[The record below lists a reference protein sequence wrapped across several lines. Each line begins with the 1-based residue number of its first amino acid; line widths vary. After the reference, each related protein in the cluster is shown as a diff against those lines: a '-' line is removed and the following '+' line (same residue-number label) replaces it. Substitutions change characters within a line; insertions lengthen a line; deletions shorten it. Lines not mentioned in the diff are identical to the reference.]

1 MIIIRYSPIREESD
15 GNVQDRRLLQRCEG
29 PFFCILPYAILTIK
43 TLKNPAFYTLLYIQV
58 RKSDDNSFLS
68 PTFFVI
74 LQPNN
79 KNILANMEQKNF
91 KRTTVTAALPYANG
105 GVHIGH
111 LAGVYVPAD
120 IYVRYLRLKK
130 QDVVFIG
137 GSDEHG
143 VPVTIRA
150 KKEGI
155 TVQEVVDRYHN
166 LIKKSFEDFGISFDI
181 YSRTTSPTHNKF
193 ASDFF
198 RTLYDKGVLEEKVEE
213 QFCDEV
219 TGEFLTDRNIVGTCP
234 RCGAEGAYGDQCE
247 KCGATLSPEELIN
260 PTNKNNPGHGLVKKP
275 TKNWYLP
282 LNKYQDWLKKWI
294 LEGHKEWRTNV
305 YGQCKSWLDMNLQ
318 PRAMTRDLDWGIPVP
333 VEGADGKVLYVWF
346 DAPIGYISNT
356 KELCDAHPEKW
367 GTWQKWW
374 QDPETRLVH
383 FIGKDNIVFHC
394 IIFPTMLKAH
404 GNYILPDNVP
414 ANEFLNLEDDKISTS
429 RNWAVWLHEYLVD
442 LPGKQDVLRYVL
454 TANAPETK
462 DNNFTWKDF
471 QERNN
476 SELVAV
482 YGNFVN
488 RALQLTKKYWGGV
501 VPACGELQEVDEKAI
516 AEFKDVKEK
525 VEQYLNV
532 FKFREAQKEAMNLAR
547 IGNRYITE
555 CEPWK
560 VWKTDPKRVETIL
573 NISLQLVA
581 NLAIAFEPFLPFSSE
596 KLRKMINMPNFE
608 WTQLGSTDLLKAGT
622 QLGEPE
628 LLFEKIEDEVIERQ
642 LQKLAD
648 TKKANEEASYQ
659 AAPIKPE
666 VSFDDF
672 EKLDI
677 RVGHILNCEKV
688 KKSKKLLK
696 FTIDDGSGV
705 ERTICSGIAAYYEP
719 EQLIGKDV
727 LFVANFAP
735 RKMMGIESQGMIL
748 SAVNFDGSLNV
759 TSLLGKVKPGSQ
771 VG

>member
-1 MIIIRYSPIREESD
+1 MEE
-15 GNVQDRRLLQRCEG
+15 
-29 PFFCILPYAILTIK
+29 
-43 TLKNPAFYTLLYIQV
+43 
-58 RKSDDNSFLS
+58 
-68 PTFFVI
+68 
-74 LQPNN
+74 N
-79 KNILANMEQKNF
+79 KF

-130 QDVVFIG
+130 QEVMFIG

-150 KKEGI
+150 RKEGI

-181 YSRTTSPTHNKF
+181 YSRTTSKIHHKF

-198 RTLYDKGVLEEKVEE
+198 RTLYDKHELVEKTEE

-260 PTNKNNPGHGLVKKP
+260 PTNKNNPGHGLVKKA

-282 LNKYQDWLKKWI
+282 LNKWQDWLKQWI
-294 LEGHKEWRTNV
+294 LEDHKEWRPNV
-305 YGQCKSWLDMNLQ
+305 YGQCKSWLDMDLQ

-333 VEGADGKVLYVWF
+333 VEGAEGKVLYVWF

-356 KELCDAHPEKW
+356 KELCDAQPEKW
-367 GTWQKWW
+367 GTWQTWW
-374 QDPETRLVH
+374 QDPSSRLVH

-394 IIFPTMLKAH
+394 IVFPTMLKAH
-404 GNYILPDNVP
+404 GGYILPDNVP
-414 ANEFLNLEDDKISTS
+414 SNEFLNLENDKISTS

-442 LPGKQDVLRYVL
+442 FPGKQDVLRYVL

-471 QERNN
+471 QDRNN
-476 SELVAV
+476 NELVAV

-488 RALQLTKKYWGGV
+488 RALQLTKKYFNGV
-501 VPACGELQEVDEKAI
+501 VPECGELQEVDLKAI
-516 AEFKDVKEK
+516 EEFKDVKQK
-525 VEQYLNV
+525 VEALLDT
-532 FKFREAQKEAMNLAR
+532 FKFRDAQKEAMNLAR
-547 IGNRYITE
+547 IGNKYITD
-555 CEPWK
+555 CEPWH
-560 VWKTDPKRVETIL
+560 VAKTDMERVKTIL
-573 NISLQLVA
+573 YLSLQLVA
-581 NLAIAFEPFLPFSSE
+581 NLEIAFEPFLPFSSAR
-596 KLRKMINMPNFE
+596 LREMLNVTDTD
-608 WTQLGSTDLLKAGT
+608 WAQLGSTELLKPGH
-622 QLGEPE
+622 QLGTPA
-628 LLFEKIEDEVIERQ
+628 LLFEKIEDEAINAQ
-642 LQKLAD
+642 LQKLED
-648 TKKANEEASYQ
+648 TKKANEAANYV
-659 AAPIKPE
+659 AAPIKE
-666 VSFDDF
+666 NVDFDTF

-677 RVGHILNCEKV
+677 RVGHIKDCQKV
-688 KKSKKLLK
+688 KKSKKLLQ

-705 ERTICSGIAAYYEP
+705 DRTILSGIAAYYEP

-735 RKMMGIESQGMIL
+735 RKMMGIESHGMIL
-748 SAVNFDGSLNV
+748 SAVNFDGTLNV
-759 TSLLGKVKPGSQ
+759 TTVAGNVKPGSQ

>member
-1 MIIIRYSPIREESD
+1 MEE
-15 GNVQDRRLLQRCEG
+15 
-29 PFFCILPYAILTIK
+29 
-43 TLKNPAFYTLLYIQV
+43 
-58 RKSDDNSFLS
+58 
-68 PTFFVI
+68 
-74 LQPNN
+74 N
-79 KNILANMEQKNF
+79 KF

-130 QDVVFIG
+130 QKVMFIG

-150 KKEGI
+150 RKEGI

-181 YSRTTSPTHNKF
+181 YSRTTSKIHHKF

-198 RTLYDKGVLEEKVEE
+198 RTLYDKHELVEKTEE

-247 KCGATLSPEELIN
+247 KCGATLSPEELIH
-260 PTNKNNPGHGLVKKP
+260 PTNKNNPGHGLIKKA

-282 LNKYQDWLKKWI
+282 LNNYQEWLKQWI
-294 LEGHKEWRTNV
+294 LEDHKEWRPNV
-305 YGQCKSWLDMNLQ
+305 YGQCKSWLDMDLQ

-356 KELCDAHPEKW
+356 KELCDAQPEKW
-367 GTWQKWW
+367 GTWQTWW
-374 QDPETRLVH
+374 QDPSSRLIH

-394 IIFPTMLKAH
+394 IVFPTMLKAH
-404 GNYILPDNVP
+404 GGYILPDNVP
-414 ANEFLNLEDDKISTS
+414 ANEFLNLENDKISTS

-442 LPGKQDVLRYVL
+442 FPGKQDVLRYVL

-471 QERNN
+471 QDRNN
-476 SELVAV
+476 NELVAV

-488 RALQLTKKYWGGV
+488 RALQLTKKYFGGV
-501 VPACGELQEVDEKAI
+501 VPECGELQDVDRKAI
-516 AEFKDVKEK
+516 EEFKDVKQK
-525 VEQYLNV
+525 VEALLDT
-532 FKFREAQKEAMNLAR
+532 FKFRDAQKEAMNLAR
-547 IGNRYITE
+547 IGNKYITD
-555 CEPWK
+555 CEPWH
-560 VWKTDPKRVETIL
+560 VAKTDMERVKTIL
-573 NISLQLVA
+573 YISLQLVA
-581 NLAIAFEPFLPFSSE
+581 NLEIAFEPFLPFSSA
-596 KLRKMINMPNFE
+596 KLREMLNVSETE
-608 WTQLGSTDLLKAGT
+608 WDQLGSTELLKPGH
-622 QLGEPE
+622 QLGTPA
-628 LLFEKIEDEVIERQ
+628 LLFEKIEDDAINAQ
-642 LQKLAD
+642 LQKLED
-648 TKKANEEASYQ
+648 TKKANEAASYV
-659 AAPIKPE
+659 AAPIKE
-666 VSFDDF
+666 NVDF
-672 EKLDI
+672 ETFEKMDI
-677 RVGHILNCEKV
+677 RVGHIKDCQKV
-688 KKSKKLLK
+688 KKSKKLLQ

-705 ERTICSGIAAYYEP
+705 DRTILSGIAAYYEP

-748 SAVNFDGSLNV
+748 SAVNFDGTLNV
-759 TSLLGKVKPGSQ
+759 TSVLGNVKPGSQ

>member
-1 MIIIRYSPIREESD
+1 MEE
-15 GNVQDRRLLQRCEG
+15 
-29 PFFCILPYAILTIK
+29 K
-43 TLKNPAFYTLLYIQV
+43 K
-58 RKSDDNSFLS
+58 
-68 PTFFVI
+68 
-74 LQPNN
+74 
-79 KNILANMEQKNF
+79 F

-120 IYVRYLRLKK
+120 IYVRYLRLKNRE
-130 QDVVFIG
+130 VAFIC

-143 VPVTIRA
+143 VPITIRA
-150 KKEGI
+150 KKEGV
-155 TVQEVVDRYHN
+155 TPQDVCDRYHK
-166 LIKKSFEDFGISFDI
+166 LIKDSFEEFGISFDI
-181 YSRTTSPTHNKF
+181 YSRTTSETHNKF

-198 RTLYDKGVLEEKVEE
+198 RKLYDDGKLVEQESEQYYDEEAH
-213 QFCDEV
+213 QFLADRYIM
-219 TGEFLTDRNIVGTCP
+219 GECP
-234 RCGAEGAYGDQCE
+234 HCGNPNAYGDQCE
-247 KCGATLSPEELIN
+247 KCGSDLSPMELKN
-260 PTNKNNPGHGLVKKP
+260 PHSTISGSQPVIKR

-282 LNKYQDWLKKWI
+282 LNDYQEWLKQWI
-294 LEGHKEWRTNV
+294 LTDHKEWRPNV
-305 YGQCKSWLDMNLQ
+305 YGQCKSWLDMDLQ

-333 VEGADGKVLYVWF
+333 VQGAEGKVLYVWF

-356 KELCDAHPEKW
+356 KELCENDPEHF

-394 IIFPTMLKAH
+394 IIFPTMLKTH
-404 GNYILPDNVP
+404 GDYILPDNVP

-429 RNWAVWLHEYLVD
+429 KNWAVWLHEYLRD
-442 LPGKQDVLRYVL
+442 FEGKQDVLRYVL

-488 RALQLTKKYWGGV
+488 RALQLTKKYWNGV
-501 VPACGELQEVDEKAI
+501 VPACGELEEIDRQTI
-516 AEFKDVKEK
+516 QEFKDVKEK
-525 VEQYLNV
+525 VEAYLDI

-547 IGNRYITE
+547 IGNKYIAET
-555 CEPWK
+555 EPWK
-560 VWKTDPKRVETIL
+560 LWKTNPKRVETIL
-573 NISLQLVA
+573 YISLQLVA
-581 NLAIAFEPFLPFSSE
+581 NLSIAFEPFLPFSSK
-596 KLRKMINMPNFE
+596 KLREMINMTE
-608 WTQLGSTDLLKAGT
+608 YDWSELGSTDLLPAGK
-622 QLGEPE
+622 QLAEPE
-628 LLFEKIEDEVIERQ
+628 LLFEKIEDEAIEAQ
-642 LQKLAD
+642 LRKLEE
-648 TKKANEEASYQ
+648 TKKANEAASYK
-659 AAPIKPE
+659 AEPIKKDIPFE
-666 VSFDDF
+666 DF

-677 RVGHILNCEKV
+677 RVGHIIKCEKV
-688 KKSKKLLK
+688 KKSKKLLQ

-705 ERTICSGIAAYYEP
+705 ERTILSGIAAYYEP
-719 EQLIGKDV
+719 EQLTGKDV

-748 SAVNFDGSLNV
+748 SAVNFDGSLSV
-759 TSLLGKVKPGSQ
+759 TTTMGEVKPGSQ

>member
-1 MIIIRYSPIREESD
+1 MEE
-15 GNVQDRRLLQRCEG
+15 
-29 PFFCILPYAILTIK
+29 
-43 TLKNPAFYTLLYIQV
+43 
-58 RKSDDNSFLS
+58 
-68 PTFFVI
+68 
-74 LQPNN
+74 N
-79 KNILANMEQKNF
+79 KF

-130 QDVVFIG
+130 QEVMFIG

-150 KKEGI
+150 RKEGI

-181 YSRTTSPTHNKF
+181 YSRTTSKIHHKF

-198 RTLYDKGVLEEKVEE
+198 RTLYDKHELVEKTEE

-247 KCGATLSPEELIN
+247 KCGATLSPDELIN
-260 PTNKNNPGHGLVKKP
+260 PTNKNNPGHGLVKKA

-282 LNKYQDWLKKWI
+282 LNKWQDWLKQWI
-294 LEGHKEWRTNV
+294 LEDHKEWRPNV
-305 YGQCKSWLDMNLQ
+305 YGQCKSWLDMDLQ

-333 VEGADGKVLYVWF
+333 VEGAEGKVLYVWF

-356 KELCDAHPEKW
+356 KELCDAQPEKW
-367 GTWQKWW
+367 GPWQKWW
-374 QDPETRLVH
+374 QDPTSRLIH

-394 IIFPTMLKAH
+394 IVFPTMLKAH
-404 GNYILPDNVP
+404 GDYILPDNVP
-414 ANEFLNLEDDKISTS
+414 SNEFLNLENDKISTS

-442 LPGKQDVLRYVL
+442 FPGKQDVLRYVL

-471 QERNN
+471 QDRNN
-476 SELVAV
+476 NELVAV

-488 RALQLTKKYWGGV
+488 RALQLTKKYFNGV
-501 VPACGELQEVDEKAI
+501 VPECGELQEVDLKAI
-516 AEFKDVKEK
+516 EEFKDVKQK
-525 VEQYLNV
+525 VEALLDT
-532 FKFREAQKEAMNLAR
+532 FKFRDAQKEAMNLAR
-547 IGNRYITE
+547 IGNKYITD
-555 CEPWK
+555 CEPWH
-560 VWKTDPKRVETIL
+560 VAKTDMERVKTIL
-573 NISLQLVA
+573 YLSLQLVA
-581 NLAIAFEPFLPFSSE
+581 NLEIAFEPFLPFSSAR
-596 KLRKMINMPNFE
+596 LREMLNITDTD
-608 WTQLGSTDLLKAGT
+608 WAQLGSTELLKPGH
-622 QLGEPE
+622 QLGTPA
-628 LLFEKIEDEVIERQ
+628 LLFEKIEDEAIEAQ
-642 LQKLAD
+642 LKKLED
-648 TKKANEEASYQ
+648 TKKANEAANYV
-659 AAPIKPE
+659 AAPIKE
-666 VSFDDF
+666 NVDFDTF

-677 RVGHILNCEKV
+677 RVGHIKDCQKV
-688 KKSKKLLK
+688 KKSKKLLQ

-705 ERTICSGIAAYYEP
+705 DRTILSGIAAYYEP

-748 SAVNFDGSLNV
+748 SAVNFDGTLNV
-759 TSLLGKVKPGSQ
+759 TTVAGNVKPGSQ